1 MAKCLL
7 AFACIFTISMS
18 LAAQTKLVA
27 TIDCHKFEPQYT
39 IQVPDQ
45 EGFSYLIGQNKCTWR
60 KGSALEGIES
70 KDAVNVIFDE
80 VRGAAVR
87 TTHTQVTHYTNGDK
101 VFVTGTGNLNQKTSA
116 NSGKWSYTGGTGKF
130 RGLKGGGTYTCKSAD
145 ANGDYSCD
153 VEGEYTL
160 PAAKK

>member
-7 AFACIFTISMS
+7 AFACIFAFSTSVE
-18 LAAQTKLVA
+18 AQTKLVA
-27 TIDCHKFEPQYT
+27 TIDCHKLEPQYT

-45 EGFSYLIGQNKCTWR
+45 EGFAYMIGQNKCTWR

-87 TTHTQVTHYTNGDK
+87 TTHTLETHYTNGDN

-116 NSGKWSYTGGTGKF
+116 NSGKWSYTG
-130 RGLKGGGTYTCKSAD
+130 
-145 ANGDYSCD
+145 
-153 VEGEYTL
+153 
-160 PAAKK
+160 